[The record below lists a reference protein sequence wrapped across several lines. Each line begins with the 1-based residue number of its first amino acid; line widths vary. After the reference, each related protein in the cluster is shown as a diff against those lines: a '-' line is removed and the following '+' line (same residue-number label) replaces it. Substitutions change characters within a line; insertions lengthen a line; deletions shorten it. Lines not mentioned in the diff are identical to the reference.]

1 MSALLRHSAAR
12 DQAWGRF
19 YARRRAARVLCEAVV
34 APSRE
39 ERLARYYAELP
50 GSPDFHP
57 VAHASRAARGLSLL
71 TAGVQPVR
79 GGPPPAAQANPQRGP
94 APGQTAPIHKTRKS
108 AKRKA

>member
-19 YARRRAARVLCEAVV
+19 YARRRAARVLREAVI

-39 ERLARYYAELP
+39 ERLARYYADL
-50 GSPDFHP
+50 SAAPDFHP
-57 VAHASRAARGLSLL
+57 VAHASRAARGLSIS
-71 TAGVQPVR
+71 AGVQPVR
-79 GGPPPAAQANPQRGP
+79 SSLPAVAQAKPQRGP
-94 APGQTAPIHKTRKS
+94 ASGQTASIHKTRKS

>member
-19 YARRRAARVLCEAVV
+19 YARRRAARVLREAVV

-39 ERLARYYAELP
+39 ERLARYYADL
-50 GSPDFHP
+50 SAAPDFHP
-57 VAHASRAARGLSLL
+57 AAHASRAARGLSILS
-71 TAGVQPVR
+71 AGAQPVR
-79 GGPPPAAQANPQRGP
+79 SSPPAVAQANPQRGP
-94 APGQTAPIHKTRKS
+94 ASGQIAPIHKTRKS

>member
-19 YARRRAARVLCEAVV
+19 YARRRAGRVLHEAVV

-50 GSPDFHP
+50 ASPDFHP
-57 VAHASRAARGLSLL
+57 VAHASRAARGLSILS
-71 TAGVQPVR
+71 AGAQPVR
-79 GGPPPAAQANPQRGP
+79 DALPVALANPQRGS
-94 APGQTAPIHKTRKS
+94 ATGQSAPITTPRKR